1 MSSAAEAIDRAW
13 EASFLAELP
22 EQASAELRDSAHEEE
37 LFRGQ
42 NVYREVAE
50 PRYAFAALVVSGIL
64 KVYVTSRQ
72 GRRIVLRYVHPG
84 GVLGISS
91 VICRG
96 EPAGA
101 EAVTRGS
108 MLRLDPATLLRL
120 TKSDPATACVL
131 AGELARRAIADDQ
144 LLEANIF
151 GSVRVRLARHLLEVA
166 ESHQGQR
173 VVRLTRQEL
182 ADSVGSVREVVGR
195 VLGDFQKDGLL
206 RRKGSTTVLSDE
218 RRLAEIAS
226 NLDEPDS

>member
-1 MSSAAEAIDRAW
+1 MDSAVDRIDRAW

-22 EQASAELRDSAHEEE
+22 DQASAELRETAYEEE
-37 LFRGQ
+37 LFKGQ

-50 PRYAFAALVVSGIL
+50 PRYAFAALVVTGML
-64 KVYVTSRQ
+64 KVYVTSSR
-72 GRRIVLRYVHPG
+72 GRRIALRYVNPG
-84 GVLGISS
+84 GVLGLSS

-120 TKSDPATACVL
+120 TRSDPATACVL
-131 AGELARRAIADDQ
+131 AGELARRAVADDQ

-166 ESHQGQR
+166 EPHRGRQ
-173 VVRLTRQEL
+173 VVRVTRQEL

-195 VLGDFQKDGLL
+195 VLVEFEKDDLL
-206 RRKGSTTVLSDE
+206 RREGATTVLSDE
-218 RRLAEIAS
+218 PRLAEVAD
-226 NLDEPDS
+226 NFDEADV